1 MKVIVWQ
8 RLDFSIMNKEMI
20 GIAERKK
27 ITDFEPD
34 VESVVLDN
42 GNIYV
47 GRKHRGKTAHVYFE
61 KPNVKEV
68 RKEED

>member
-1 MKVIVWQ
+1 M
-8 RLDFSIMNKEMI
+8 MEMI
-20 GIAERKK
+20 GIAKR
-27 ITDFEPD
+27 ITDFEPA

-61 KPNVKEV
+61 KRKKNEVFKE
-68 RKEED
+68 D

>member
-1 MKVIVWQ
+1 M
-8 RLDFSIMNKEMI
+8 MNKEMI

-27 ITDFEPD
+27 ITDFEPA

-61 KPNVKEV
+61 KRNVKEV